1 MTRLV
6 FDGTGQREYE
16 AGVSQGVLFPGS
28 PSNTVKGVVWNG
40 LTNFTKS
47 PEGGEANDQWA
58 DNIKYASIRG
68 AENINGTI
76 EAFMYPKE
84 FHASMGEKELVANS
98 GVYVSQQTKAPFS
111 FACLTKVGNDT
122 EGLDYGSKLHIIYNA
137 TVNPS
142 EMAYETI
149 NDSPEPITMSWE
161 FNTVPVTVS
170 KPQGIQPTA
179 YIVIEKT
186 TETAEV
192 FQAIYDKI
200 YGTDEPDANS
210 TLPMPDD
217 IYTIIQTAQGGE

>member
-1 MTRLV
+1 MPKLV
-6 FDGTGQREYE
+6 FDATGEREYE
-16 AGVSQGVLFPGS
+16 AGVSQGVLFPGA
-28 PSNTVKGVVWNG
+28 PSNTVKGEVWNG

-76 EAFMYPKE
+76 EAFMYPKS
-84 FHASMGEKELVANS
+84 FHECMGEKELVANS
-98 GVYVSQQTKAPFS
+98 GVYVAQQTKKPFS
-111 FACLTKVGNDT
+111 FACLTKVGNDSV
-122 EGLDYGSKLHIIYNA
+122 GLDFGSKLHIIYNA

-149 NDSPEPITMSWE
+149 NDSPEPSTMSWE
-161 FNTVPVTVS
+161 FNTVPVNVTKGS
-170 KPQGIQPTA
+170 GLQPTA

-186 TETAEV
+186 TETAEI

-200 YGTDEPDANS
+200 YGTDEPDATS

-217 IYTIIQTAQGGE
+217 IYTIIQTAQAS

>member
-1 MTRLV
+1 MPKLV
-6 FDGTGQREYE
+6 FDATGEREYE
-16 AGVSQGVLFPGS
+16 AGVSQGVLFPGA
-28 PSNTVKGVVWNG
+28 PSNTVKGEVWNG

-68 AENINGTI
+68 AENVNGTI
-76 EAFMYPKE
+76 EAFMYPKS
-84 FHASMGEKELVANS
+84 FHECMGEKELVANS
-98 GVYVSQQTKAPFS
+98 GVYVAQQTKKPFS

-170 KPQGIQPTA
+170 SVQGIQPTA

-186 TETAEV
+186 TETAKV

-200 YGTDEPDANS
+200 YGTDEPDAAS

-217 IYTIIQTAQGGE
+217 IYTIIQTAQGE